1 MRAFWFWEGFNVPP
15 IASFSP
21 IFKNLSTTWLWA
33 SHPPCSGKPR
43 SVYKVFFLF
52 SNPVFK
58 KAFYI
63 VWWYGTN
70 WQNSDASETE
80 IWICIH
86 DIVEQW
92 NPSKPI
98 CLKWSQLVMHSLQEF
113 DIFECLL
120 NLTISLRKLKEIK
133 NQIIK
138 VQLSFATFVVQFQE
152 SLSSFFIHQESR
164 TYAFS
169 KSKTYILSFCL
180 TGSFEV
186 STVQL
191 FSSSYK
197 LDSWRLFKITD

>member
-1 MRAFWFWEGFNVPP
+1 MQMIFFICFKMKSAENV
-15 IASFSP
+15 FE
-21 IFKNLSTTWLWA
+21 
-33 SHPPCSGKPR
+33 
-43 SVYKVFFLF
+43 FLNCQHENIKLTVEKQIF

-138 VQLSFATFVVQFQE
+138 VQFSFATFVVQFQE
-152 SLSSFFIHQESR
+152 SLSRFFIHQESR
-164 TYAFS
+164 TYTF
-169 KSKTYILSFCL
+169 F
-180 TGSFEV
+180 
-186 STVQL
+186 
-191 FSSSYK
+191 
-197 LDSWRLFKITD
+197 